1 MFGFLSFFFLF
12 HFSFIIT
19 VSPYSDP
26 SMRLESAI
34 CCPPFVLALILQLI
48 WFDLLSSYYGLR
60 GIGVLKNL
68 STGLIGFSDRDGLI
82 EE

>member
-1 MFGFLSFFFLF
+1 MIQRLEQQPKDLEVAECFAFLSFFFLF

-26 SMRLESAI
+26 SMRLESVI
-34 CCPPFVLALILQLI
+34 FCPPFVLALI

-60 GIGVLKNL
+60 GISVLQNFL
-68 STGLIGFSDRDGLI
+68 PA
-82 EE
+82 